1 MKVAKREYFELQLF
15 SSKGTWIKLCKR
27 ATEEEVLAYYRKD
40 NALSEY
46 RVQVVKVIEITEVYK
61 ELP

>member
-1 MKVAKREYFELQLF
+1 MKVVKREYFELQLF
-15 SSKGTWIKLCKR
+15 STKGTWIKLCKR

-40 NALSEY
+40 NVLRWY
-46 RVQVVKVIEITEVYK
+46 KVRVVKVSEITEVYT